1 MDSHACVCEP
11 KNPREKLNSNSENLP
26 LKSTTTVL
34 TLHHMIAHHFLQ
46 VNYCLFCPPQKNS
59 QNLLLPFRSQP
70 YILCTT
76 LISNISELHRSKYLL
91 SDFWEGGSIF
101 FLQISIVKVGEGR
114 RCREGSRFPQL
125 PDVKPSHSQQ
135 HEEAHQVDPHLPAR
149 RITYHWKKVQKT
161 SAYSYPYFHFI
172 NGRLELCLIT
182 VFSLVKMGF

>member
-1 MDSHACVCEP
+1 MHVSVSP
-11 KNPREKLNSNSENLP
+11 WILEKSWIAIQKTFLWNQP
-26 LKSTTTVL
+26 LQSSPSTTWLPITFSKQIIVYF
-34 TLHHMIAHHFLQ
+34 AHHK
-46 VNYCLFCPPQKNS
+46 KNS
-59 QNLLLPFRSQP
+59 QNLLLPFCSQP

-114 RCREGSRFPQL
+114 RCGEGSRFPQL

-135 HEEAHQVDPHLPAR
+135 HEEARQVDPHLPAR